1 MERGCFPSNR
11 HQGWDKNG
19 SPIVTLA
26 TATRLGSGDW
36 TQEYEGHKVLHTLK
50 QVETSGRPGW
60 GEGWSSRRLR
70 CSDLTPETRSGGELR
85 TSVLQ
90 PSSSPAH
97 SFLQLLVS
105 SPSPDSHILLP
116 RGQASVLN
124 SGHQSIYKYLLRVE
138 RMEEVSKRAQNS

>member
-50 QVETSGRPGW
+50 QVETSVGQAGVRG
-60 GEGWSSRRLR
+60 GHLGGFAALTSLLKLDLEGNSGPVCSSLPPALPTLSSNSWYPRRLHIH
-70 CSDLTPETRSGGELR
+70 TYYFPEARPLYLIPDT
-85 TSVLQ
+85 
-90 PSSSPAH
+90 
-97 SFLQLLVS
+97 
-105 SPSPDSHILLP
+105 SPST
-116 RGQASVLN
+116 N
-124 SGHQSIYKYLLRVE
+124 IY
-138 RMEEVSKRAQNS
+138 